1 MNSSLVKPEFNTLTE
16 ASLSQYTNRI
26 ADYLSRWNL
35 DKKYRQLFEQSV
47 NIKNFQE
54 IKITD
59 EFFRF
64 FLYLVIKFY
73 RIYTTSA
80 TEQEDVFSN

>member
-1 MNSSLVKPEFNTLTE
+1 MQCCLREICFIAATLEFE
-16 ASLSQYTNRI
+16 IRAKHIAGRENRI

-35 DKKYRQLFEQSV
+35 DKKYRQLFEKFV
-47 NIKNFQE
+47 NLKNFQE

-64 FLYLVIKFY
+64 FYIW
-73 RIYTTSA
+73 
-80 TEQEDVFSN
+80 